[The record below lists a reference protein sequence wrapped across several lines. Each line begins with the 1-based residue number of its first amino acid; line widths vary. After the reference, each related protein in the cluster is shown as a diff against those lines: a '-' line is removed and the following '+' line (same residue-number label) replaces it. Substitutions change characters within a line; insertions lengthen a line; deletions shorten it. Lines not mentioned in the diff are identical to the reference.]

1 MAKLD
6 PKYKEFLVGLKQED
20 ITRDL
25 IEENL
30 VNHYD
35 KATKKLVKPKFH
47 WSDEFSLKK
56 GECHNDTDI
65 AKTNV
70 GLFIYNKFIIEN
82 LLEDILGYWNEPITD
97 KVLGKIEGKI
107 NEALVKDK
115 ITVDDYAEYENR
127 LQWIL
132 AIHTMV
138 CGSFTKASISPN
150 KEIIAKRDRLNKA
163 NKEKLDAGDA
173 ITAIKIE
180 NELIE
185 DAKKKLEGDP
195 SMELFDSGARGNFA
209 NNYKNISIQRGP
221 VKDPISGKYRI
232 NTRSFSE
239 GIEKENIPEMAST
252 IVQGAYPKA
261 VGTRVGGYLTK
272 KMYAEFQNIVLG
284 PKGSD
289 CGSKRTLEMELT
301 DSNKNDLLYRYIVD
315 GKHLVKLVPEN
326 ISKYMNKKLHVRSP
340 MFCTSEHICNV
351 CYGDKAYMIGVKNV
365 GLTAAKIGSNFINLG
380 MKSFHDA
387 TMKLNHIDPKK
398 ILL

>member
-35 KATKKLVKPKFH
+35 PQTKKLVKPKFH

-185 DAKKKLEGDP
+185 DAKKKLE
-195 SMELFDSGARGNFA
+195 
-209 NNYKNISIQRGP
+209 
-221 VKDPISGKYRI
+221 
-232 NTRSFSE
+232 
-239 GIEKENIPEMAST
+239 
-252 IVQGAYPKA
+252 
-261 VGTRVGGYLTK
+261 
-272 KMYAEFQNIVLG
+272 
-284 PKGSD
+284 
-289 CGSKRTLEMELT
+289 
-301 DSNKNDLLYRYIVD
+301 
-315 GKHLVKLVPEN
+315 
-326 ISKYMNKKLHVRSP
+326 
-340 MFCTSEHICNV
+340 
-351 CYGDKAYMIGVKNV
+351 
-365 GLTAAKIGSNFINLG
+365 
-380 MKSFHDA
+380 
-387 TMKLNHIDPKK
+387 
-398 ILL
+398 